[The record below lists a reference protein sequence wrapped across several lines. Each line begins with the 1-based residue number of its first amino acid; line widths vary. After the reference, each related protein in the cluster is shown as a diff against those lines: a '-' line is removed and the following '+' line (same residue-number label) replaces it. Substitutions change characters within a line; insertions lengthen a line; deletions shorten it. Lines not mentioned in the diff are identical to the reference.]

1 MEISSKYSP
10 NSVESKWYEHWM
22 EQKFFA
28 STPDAREP
36 YSIVIPPPNVT
47 GVLHMGHML
56 NNTIQDVLI
65 RRARMQGKNAC
76 WVPGTDHASIAT
88 EAKVVNLLAEQ
99 GIKKEDIGREK
110 FLKHAFEWKEKYGGI
125 ILDQLKKLGA
135 SCDWDRTH
143 FTMDPKM
150 NDAVQKVFV
159 DLHNKGLV
167 YRGVRMVNW
176 DPVGLTA
183 VSDEEVIHTEEN
195 SKLYYCKYKVV
206 DSDEFVTIATTRPET
221 ILADTAVCV
230 HPEDKRFAHL
240 HGKKVIIPMVNRE
253 VPIILDD
260 YVDMEFGTGCLK
272 VTPAH
277 DINDYNLGLKHG
289 LESIEIIDDK
299 GCLNEKAKFYV
310 GEDRFDVRK
319 RIIEDLDKLG
329 QVEKVEIIQNK
340 VGRSE
345 RTSSVIEPKLS
356 TQWFV
361 KMESI
366 AKPAL
371 EAVTSGEINFHPK
384 KFENVYRHWLENVK
398 DWCIS
403 RQLWWGQQ
411 IPAWYAPNGKYAVA
425 NSIEEALA
433 ILQKEQADLT
443 ISDLKQD
450 EDVVDTWFSSWLWP
464 ISVFDGFNENGSK
477 EYDYYYPTATLVTGH
492 DIIFFWV
499 ARMIMAGVE
508 FKEKIPF
515 KDVYFT
521 GMVRD
526 KQRRK
531 MSKSLGNSPDAL
543 KLIEDFG
550 ADGVRVGLLLSSP
563 AGGDLMFDE
572 ALCEQGRNFANK
584 IWNSLRLIKGWEV
597 SDTIEQPAHSKM
609 AISWFENRFNAELVE
624 IEKQFAEF
632 RISEALMSIYRL
644 IWDSYC
650 SWYLEIVKPAYQQ
663 PIDKETYTASIRL
676 LENLMTVLHP
686 FMPFLTEEVW
696 HSIKERDAKDC
707 IMVNDYP
714 KMGSVNSEL
723 LNDFHTMTEVM
734 VEIRTFRKKQNLAQ
748 KIPINLSMKLNE
760 QHNEQLNAII
770 QKLGNIE
777 ALNTVSEKVE
787 GAFSFIIKSNEFYIP
802 LAGTVDIEEQKKKLE
817 EELKYTKGFLN
828 SVAKKLSNE
837 RFVNNAPEAVV
848 ASEQKKQ
855 TDAEQKIRVIEE
867 QLAGL
872 S

>member
-1 MEISSKYSP
+1 MELSSKYSP
-10 NSVESKWYEHWM
+10 ATVESKWYKHWM
-22 EQKFFA
+22 EQNFFA
-28 STPDAREP
+28 SSPDERES

-88 EAKVVNLLAEQ
+88 EAKVVKLLAEQ
-99 GIKKEDIGREK
+99 GIKKEDIGRER
-110 FLKHAFEWKEKYGGI
+110 FLEHAFEWKEKYGGI

-143 FTMDPKM
+143 FTMDPEM
-150 NDAVQKVFV
+150 NKAVQAVFV
-159 DLHNKGLV
+159 DLYNKGLV

-195 SKLYYCKYKVV
+195 SKLYYCKYQVAG
-206 DSDEFVTIATTRPET
+206 SNEFLTIATTRPET
-221 ILADTAVCV
+221 ILADTGVCI
-230 HPEDKRFAHL
+230 HPKDERFKHL

-253 VPIILDD
+253 VPIILDE

-289 LESIEIIDDK
+289 LETIEIIDDK
-299 GCLNEKAKFYV
+299 GRLNEKAGFYI

-319 RIIEDLDKLG
+319 KIIEDLDKLG
-329 QVEKVEIIQNK
+329 QVEKIETIQNK

-345 RTSSVIEPKLS
+345 RTIAVIEPKLS

-361 KMESI
+361 KMESL

-411 IPAWYAPNGKYAVA
+411 IPSWYAPNGKYAVA
-425 NSIEEALA
+425 NSAEEALT
-433 ILQKEQADLT
+433 ILQKEQPELKMSDLT
-443 ISDLKQD
+443 QD

-464 ISVFDGFNENGSK
+464 ISVFDGFNENGSS
-477 EYDYYYPTATLVTGH
+477 EYDYYYPTSTLVTGH

-508 FKEKIPF
+508 FKGKIPF

-543 KLIEDFG
+543 KLIDDFG

-584 IWNSLRLIKGWEV
+584 IWNSLRLNKSWKV

-609 AISWFENRFNAELVE
+609 AIEWFENRFNAELAE
-624 IEKQFAEF
+624 IDKQFSEF

-650 SWYLEIVKPAYQQ
+650 SWYLEIVKPAYQT
-663 PIDKETYTASIRL
+663 PIDKATYDASIQL
-676 LENLMTVLHP
+676 LENLMSVLHP

-696 HSIKERDAKDC
+696 HAITERSDEDC
-707 IMVNDYP
+707 IVVNKYP
-714 KMGSVNSEL
+714 ELGAVNNEL
-723 LNDFHTMTEVM
+723 LSDFDAMTEIVA
-734 VEIRTFRKKQNLAQ
+734 EIRTFRKKQNLAQ
-748 KIPINLSMKLNE
+748 KNPIELSLKVNGKYNDSLTS
-760 QHNEQLNAII
+760 II
-770 QKLGNIE
+770 EKLGNIE
-777 ALNTVSEKVE
+777 QVEKVNDKVE
-787 GAFSFIIKSNEFYIP
+787 GAHSFIVRSNEFYIP
-802 LAGTVDIEEQKKKLE
+802 LAGTVDVEAQKQKLE
-817 EELKYTKGFLN
+817 EELTYTQGFLN
-828 SVAKKLSNE
+828 SVIKKLGNE

-848 ASEQKKQ
+848 AAEKKKQ
-855 TDAEQKIRVIEE
+855 ADAEQKIKVIEE

-872 S
+872 